1 MRSRPLRALVGILGM
16 SAFLGAGIYAQDPKP
31 GRLQVTMNPKQAYI
45 FVDGKA
51 VGPGYPLTDG
61 PNRTVRLAAG
71 THTVVVANYG
81 YKLFQEDVTI
91 ESGTTSS
98 LNVNLEPVG
107 SDVSGPWGRIQVEV
121 GTLIA
126 GDDAILMNGKTP
138 AYFVGHVDEV
148 NHDIGFKQ
156 QLIVPPGVHHLT
168 VTRRGQEVWSGDV
181 NVVPNQR
188 IIINIQNGH
197 EKIKSWSQGAQ
208 LAALPRFT
216 VGTVTSQI
224 VVAPVTG
231 NISAS
236 PTTINCGDASQ
247 LSWNSAEAVDADISG
262 MSPVPTSGQ
271 QTVSP
276 KQTTTYDL
284 TATGPG
290 GVLKSSATVNVNSS
304 ITSQVSA
311 SPTEVQ
317 YRRIGDKVI
326 QQGSTTVNWSTSNAD
341 SVTLTPFG
349 SVDSSGSR
357 SVSPT
362 PTQSNNGPVDET
374 INYTLSAS
382 NACGGTET
390 KTASVHVTGSIEA
403 VPSVVL
409 QSIFYPTSW
418 PDRARPD
425 LGLLKSERDTLSS
438 LASGFNKY
446 LEYDPDAKLDLTA
459 HADIRG
465 NAPYNLALSVRR
477 ANLVK
482 QYLVSQGIAADKI
495 DVSAVGDKHPL
506 DKSTVKQ
513 LESQNPNPAPPERL
527 KQQTTTQLA
536 YNRRVDIVLI
546 PTKAESQR
554 FFPNSSPDSGIIW
567 QRPKPPQSVVEKHQ

>member
-409 QSIFYPTSW
+409 QSIFYPTAW